1 MIMTVIR
8 LVCLLLLGSSLDLG
22 NLCAVDGEALGA
34 TVNAGAA
41 NHTDSSIKK
50 RNSKKESRLSGTHLK
65 VIYIILKNYHAHE
78 LHFCIITSRHP
89 KFIKE
94 KNIL

>member
-1 MIMTVIR
+1 VQKQIVKTISKTPIRAPTHMIMTVIR

-34 TVNAGAA
+34 IVNAGAA

-50 RNSKKESRLSGTHLK
+50 RNSKK
-65 VIYIILKNYHAHE
+65 NQD
-78 LHFCIITSRHP
+78 
-89 KFIKE
+89 
-94 KNIL
+94 